1 MSGEGVDAAMDEAM
15 VKPREVEDFMDMKDG
30 VSIKAGWL
38 PIMSSLTPIVGDR
51 KCGMHW
57 RNIAVNHTDI
67 KLDIMAEIMNNG
79 LGDPAKFKVEN
90 NSMKTLS
97 KLDNDLMHLVVFKQ
111 VNDN

>member
-1 MSGEGVDAAMDEAM
+1 MSGEGVAAAMDEALA
-15 VKPREVEDFMDMKDG
+15 KPVQVEDFMDMKDG

-38 PIMSSLTPIVGDR
+38 PIMSCLTPIIGDR
-51 KCGMHW
+51 ECSMQW

-67 KLDIMAEIMNNG
+67 KLNIMAEIMNNG
-79 LGDPAKFKVEN
+79 LGDPAKFKEDN
-90 NSMKTLS
+90 NSMMTLS